1 MTIKNQKQ
9 QMMVKDGGSTS
20 PDTEIVKPVR
30 QAPESR
36 EAAIYKPRNGILR
49 NLTTEKAATSQP
61 DKQAA
66 IQKQLLRQAE
76 QGSGYTSPP
85 AELGAQSKELHS
97 ALTSQVLPLAIKRV
111 EATAAGLGAEKA
123 RRKYEARTWYMEQLL
138 QAYRKEPSEQI
149 AALYNKAY
157 DAVGQDY
164 YAYLR
169 SRVAQKAAVED
180 YQSVERAYQGALTA
194 YQDYIRR
201 EQQRYD
207 QWRGA
212 IRDPETVKPELD
224 AVRSELTA
232 LQQADALGA
241 LGHNAGAAMQVYNND
256 LALQWEPYQGN
267 AARIAQ
273 LTAIRDALQEEY
285 DYGQY
290 YRYESLRQN
299 PDFEE
304 RSKYV
309 STANGK
315 EEFNALAG
323 MHTNTGFDDIYYDYI
338 NRNEDARNRQNLRDI
353 QSNAAFLGIDKSY
366 LEQMTDDEI
375 ALFNYVYATQGQEA
389 AYDYVKYLT
398 KGLNQRQRA
407 ELEEYWASYARTHP
421 FASSVF
427 SVLESPLKGLGYIGQ
442 TADYLTKGAID
453 ENAGYNRFSHI
464 NSAIRGAVSRKLE
477 ESGAWGKVGSFAYQ
491 TGMSMGDFLF
501 NTAITG
507 GNQALSL
514 AIMGTGAAAD
524 ATIEA
529 KDRGLEDWQAYTL
542 GTVAGLAEVI
552 TEKVSLETLLNPDLL
567 KNGALQYIVKNMLA
581 EGSEEVGSDLINL
594 FADIL
599 VSQDKSEWM
608 DSVRAYRAEGRTDQE
623 AFGLAFRDQALAMG
637 LDFLGGA
644 ISGGIMAGGGAAAYN
659 RYTGKL
665 GAELGKQGLSQ
676 EDKMAFIQEGL
687 QSDPDTASYQ
697 IAQRLEAQI
706 EAGKEISDTDL
717 ARLWQANDQAIQQE
731 RLDDQNQ
738 AAAQEERTAAQ
749 ETELRGLELPAVE
762 SDPLTAQDAP
772 RNNELTAENDITLPG
787 GTPLSVAE
795 QLRRINDGI
804 GGIENEP
811 TQGYEQS
818 GADIA
823 DAPGGT
829 GNRISDGGPQRN
841 AGAGAGKQAGGV
853 GGGAIREERWRFEHT
868 KAADQ
873 RNHSARNIRR
883 ISSQE
888 LGLRS
893 GTEQR
898 SIKAMPEEIWDGEM
912 RQTADRIYQE
922 TGRPVTYVLGKLQVR
937 YGSGRL
943 GRVRGVFTGNGI
955 IVQADNVEAT
965 VTQIAD
971 HEAFHAKIADEGQ
984 WITREIRR
992 RIIGRYSEAEFSRVL
1007 DDYLDKL
1014 DGAIDMRGARE
1025 GAEYEA
1031 RAMEVMEEVFADAY
1045 AGINA
1050 FGAHAERWTE
1060 EVNQFMDE
1068 HHMGKLQ
1075 NQENGT
1081 ARPTGPPA
1089 ESFSVDSSEDS
1100 IKKQLALAQNELS
1113 GMDPVANITIPNG
1126 YMSLNK
1132 AEKQNWVIKKLQ
1144 STGFVV
1150 DRKGLGIIEFAKKRL
1165 KSAFNYF
1172 AKGSAEEAVFEA
1184 LPYVLR
1190 EGVQISSH
1198 SDHKN
1203 RSYGTITLA
1212 APITVNGKRG
1222 NMAAVIKKTTGNYY
1236 KVHRVL
1242 TPEGSTFLLSER
1254 TEEAGLTPGG
1264 GVADTGPLATPISPA
1279 SYESIA
1285 DGRKNVN
1292 RENTVAA
1299 RERSFEEEYGLKLP
1313 SLEDDDETAQN
1324 AGALAERYSIGRT
1337 TDNRPFVN
1345 VEEDILAG
1353 VPQSEWVKK
1362 VKENLKEK
1370 FPNGITVGNN
1380 EIYIDRQSR
1389 RELTYS
1395 NSTQKLYKQNRSIY
1409 ADKLR
1414 ATNNADEVLL
1424 AADNW
1429 VNEGQKHLRSDH
1441 IRDFARGTVLLRI
1454 GANDYTA
1461 EVVVATENSGKM
1473 KLYDILRM
1481 KKTGFAE
1488 REMDAAYTENPFP
1501 GADRRSASISE
1512 KSIADGG
1519 QNVNRE
1525 NTVAARERSF
1535 EEEYGLK
1542 LPSLEDDDETAQNA
1556 GAQAERYSYGEQ
1568 RPNYVDVEIQD
1579 AEVEEG
1585 VRAVTEMEPVTTI
1598 AGTEFSVGEK
1608 DLVTQVE
1615 EFFAQRGGIAFNP
1628 QLGDIT
1634 LDRRGV
1640 KDDLSH
1646 GIGRKKAAAFAAVPE
1661 VLEYGRVIDYRNN
1674 WKGRGY
1680 DTAVI
1685 AAPIIIGTEENLMG
1699 VVVKRSNRTN
1709 RFYVHEVLT
1718 TKNEAMP
1725 FKTGTPKRGT
1735 PGGNAPSV
1743 ISILD
1748 NLRTV
1753 KNENV
1758 QEPSFEEEYR
1768 LKLPSLEDEDGA
1780 PQNAETPGE
1789 RYSIADIQG
1798 EAEDYGPGVVLDTN
1812 IFDGVKPRNWGAI
1825 LSGFV
1830 YKNLA
1835 GAELTVFDEAGD
1847 PETIYLAK
1855 ENERV
1860 RKNGGGNS
1868 HKVLDK
1874 LARYRGDNVAALAT
1888 VHLSELLET
1897 SRYENTTDEHSHQWM
1912 DENGWEYRRAY
1923 MEDLDGSIY
1932 EATLNIAN
1940 GRDRRILYAINN
1952 VRKIDRRAAHGVVPS
1967 TDTGRGSHI
1976 KSNSSESMITDESR
1990 AVKKKNFGERYSTD
2004 NSDTEQKKP
2013 ARRKAAEPV
2022 AESKPIIAKRD
2033 LRNTMLNL
2041 FSIPAGRRA
2050 ELGTVIDQYAD
2061 RLIKNGALTEDDL
2074 RMFFDRMYAS
2084 GVMTIEADAAFAEGR
2099 NYIREGRIY
2108 VPQSIRAE
2116 FGDDWSG
2123 LRRRA
2128 FGAGVYLTN
2137 NPADAGI
2144 DAWNADLAGTLPW
2157 LFDSEELDQGRIL
2170 ERIVQVAEEG
2180 RDEKV
2185 SLAEYT
2191 ARLAEMEHTPEDEF
2205 LDNMERQMDWALRT
2219 FAEKAN
2225 LELHLRDRT
2234 GKKIAQER
2242 EVFAARS
2249 REQRM
2254 REAQRRAEERENRK
2268 ALARRQ
2274 QEKKALSE
2282 LQKKTLK
2289 QLQWLSKNRNR
2300 APEELRAAFDEVL
2313 SDIDLFAVGAANEMR
2328 WSDKHNAT
2336 WKDVVTLYDEMKR
2349 EDENFFESAE
2359 LERMATRLRGRKLED
2374 LDVDALNDLY
2384 RLAVGVRTVYSNRN
2398 KMLQSEREQRIDE
2411 AYMDSVREIENAT
2424 GGYKGN
2430 PVDKF
2435 LNLEQLTPINVI
2447 QRMGG
2452 WDPGGT
2458 FYSMGK
2464 QLEQGERN
2472 VRAFRVKA
2480 NRMLQDFLT
2489 EHENWV
2495 KRADGQGKNA
2505 IWYEITVPKLLE
2517 LRMGDR
2523 PIFGDTVTVYMTP
2536 AQKVHMYLESKS
2548 QDNLRHIAFGG
2559 RTFANKELYGQ
2570 GKRKEAFAQGRT
2582 ICLAPETVKTIVSDL
2597 TAEEMELAGILERY
2611 YNGLAHDEINK
2622 ASNELYGYDKAIGRN
2637 YAPIYTNDSYTR
2649 KEIGVLD
2656 VTVEGQGPLQE
2667 RQKHAGNASLNIS
2680 CFDAFE
2686 RNVEK
2691 ISNFCGLA
2699 IPVRNWNALMNS
2711 IGQNKSMRDVIAH
2724 KWGGEA
2730 NDYLT
2735 KMIKDIQGGETYEA
2749 DIISTRMD
2757 KLMGNY
2763 ISAVF
2768 GFNFS
2773 IVFKQL
2779 GSIPLASAYL
2789 GASNFPSVAQ
2799 IARIDRGLI
2808 SKYTQD
2814 LEWRTM
2820 GYSMPETK
2828 QLKDNPNWTQTNR
2841 ITRFV
2846 FGGGAITAMDGW
2858 AASTLWPWA
2867 ENKVRREFPDLEI
2880 GTQAQ
2885 IEAGESPFYK
2895 KVAEEFENAVAR
2907 SQSTS
2912 DFIHQSNLRKSKN
2925 TLAKAFTMFRSDSAQ
2940 TYNALRQLIGE
2951 AQYYAKNGAADD
2963 VLRQAKKAA
2972 GTAVLSALVGYS
2984 WAELIEL
2991 LMNLWKHKG
3000 KKYRDDDDELTA
3012 ESVAQELAMGLVG
3025 DMAGVVTGGEEL
3037 IDILGNIFTGEK
3049 WYGIDTPGME
3059 QLNDVLEACMD
3070 AGKGVRDL
3078 VTDGAD
3084 ILKNGGDLGA
3094 YFRRHGNDIL
3104 GGIKDFAG
3112 AVATYF
3118 PGLPVNNLEAYL
3130 LGIVKWAS
3138 PELQTAY
3145 EDLMKTVDKS
3155 GLSGLEG
3162 DALAFRVGSIL
3173 DNRRISREGTTAQA
3187 LAELYEAGYKG
3198 AVPGDTPGSLSID
3211 GESIELKPYQ
3221 KQSYDVVWGQT
3232 VAGALDDLVTSEGF
3246 EDADPEA
3253 REKMLKDLYAYAAE
3267 QAKAALFDEY
3277 EIGSSAQKIQEMTGA
3292 GLPLA
3297 ECMVWNARTSGMSSA
3312 EKSAELAAWNIPELE
3327 KLVIFRCKIS
3337 DSRDDAISACKNAGV
3352 SFDQFLQ
3359 AYSKYGEIGGM
3370 DLKANVK
3377 ATQFS
3382 RWVNT
3387 QGFTQEQ
3394 ADVIKEELAYFNMT
3408 PASATRY
3415 DGFVEAGLSDQDAY
3429 DLTISLGEL
3438 KPEARNSQVTELQK
3452 WRTVIDYASDAD
3464 EQLAALATV
3473 MTADQYAKV
3482 EVASE
3487 FGVSPDAYVGLKEI
3501 LPQYDADG
3509 NGAYKQT
3516 EIQAA
3521 IDAMDGEGYAL
3532 TMEQKAVL
3540 WQIATGSSS
3549 AKNNPYSQRVGERV
3563 LDTKEDL
3570 TFQEEVERQLRGKG

>member
-1 MTIKNQKQ
+1 MSLTKDQKQ
-9 QMMVKDGGSTS
+9 QLMVKDSGSAG
-20 PDTEIVKPVR
+20 PDTEIVKPAR
-30 QAPESR
+30 QVTESR
-36 EAAIYKPRNGILR
+36 EEAIYKPQNGILR

-66 IQKQLLRQAE
+66 IQQRLLRQAE
-76 QGSGYTSPP
+76 QGSAYTSPP
-85 AELGAQSKELHS
+85 PELGAQSKQMHS
-97 ALTSQVLPLAIKRV
+97 AVTSQVLPLTIKRV
-111 EATAAGLGAEKA
+111 EATAARLGAEKA
-123 RRKYEARTWYMEQLL
+123 QGEYEAQMKEMDLL
-138 QAYRKEPSEQI
+138 LKSYKKAPSERLAELYNQAAAGLPKAQFACDKAWANYD
-149 AALYNKAY
+149 AALENYQTVEGAY
-157 DAVGQDY
+157 Y
-164 YAYLR
+164 
-169 SRVAQKAAVED
+169 S
-180 YQSVERAYQGALTA
+180 ALTA
-194 YQDYIRR
+194 YWDYTRQ

-207 QWRGA
+207 QWRGT
-212 IRDPETVKPELD
+212 IREPEKVKPELD
-224 AVRSELTA
+224 AVQAELTA

-241 LGHNAGAAMQVYNND
+241 LGHNAGAAMQAYNND
-256 LALQWEPYQGN
+256 LAMQWEPYQGN

-273 LTAIRDALQEEY
+273 LTAIRDRLQEEY

-315 EEFNALAG
+315 EKFSALAG
-323 MHTNTGFDDIYYDYI
+323 MHTNTGFDDINYDYI

-353 QSNAAFLGIDKSY
+353 QSNATFLGIDKRY

-375 ALFNYVYATQGQEA
+375 ALFNYLYATQGQEA

-407 ELEEYWASYARTHP
+407 ELEEYWASYARAHP
-421 FASSVF
+421 FASSAF
-427 SVLESPLKGLGYIGQ
+427 SILESPLKGLGYIGQ
-442 TADYLTKGAID
+442 TADYLTKGTID

-529 KDRGLEDWQAYTL
+529 KGRGLEDWQAYTL

-608 DSVRAYRAEGRTDQE
+608 ESVRAYRAEGKTDQE
-623 AFGLAFRDQALAMG
+623 AFGLAFRDQALTMG

-644 ISGGIMAGGGAAAYN
+644 ISGGIMAGGGTVAYN

-676 EDKMAFIQEGL
+676 EDKMAFINEGL
-687 QSDPDTASYQ
+687 ESDPDTASYQ
-697 IAQRLEAQI
+697 IAKQLDAQV
-706 EAGKEISDTDL
+706 EAGKEISNTDL

-731 RLDDQNQ
+731 YLDDQDQ
-738 AAAQEERTAAQ
+738 AAAQ

-762 SDPLTAQDAP
+762 SDLLTAQNAP
-772 RNNELTAENDITLPG
+772 GNNELTAKNDITLPG
-787 GTPLSVAE
+787 GAPLSVAE
-795 QLRRINDGI
+795 QLRWINET
-804 GGIENEP
+804 GGIENGS
-811 TQGYEQS
+811 TQGYERH
-818 GADIA
+818 GEA
-823 DAPGGT
+823 DAANAPGRTGT
-829 GNRISDGGPQRN
+829 GVSDGGPQWN
-841 AGAGAGKQAGGV
+841 AGAGAGKQAGSV
-853 GGGAIREERWRFEHT
+853 AEGAGQWRSVQAERS
-868 KAADQ
+868 KATLDRQSRAESL
-873 RNHSARNIRR
+873 RLER
-883 ISSQE
+883 ISSTD
-888 LGLRS
+888 LGIS
-893 GTEQR
+893 AGTEAKNIR
-898 SIKAMPEEIWDGEM
+898 VMPETAWDMEM

-922 TGRPVTYVLGKLQVR
+922 TGRTVTYVLGKIQIR
-937 YGSGRL
+937 QADGNL
-943 GRVRGVFTGNGI
+943 GRVRGVFTSDRI
-955 IVQADNVEAT
+955 IVQADNQYAT

-971 HEAFHAKIADEGQ
+971 HEAYHAKVADEGQ
-984 WITREIRR
+984 VLNRKIREHILKKFT
-992 RIIGRYSEAEFSRVL
+992 AEEYRRVL
-1007 DDYLDKL
+1007 DRY
-1014 DGAIDMRGARE
+1014 IDALEGVIDVRNART
-1025 GAEYEA
+1025 AEEFEA
-1031 RAMEVMEEVFADAY
+1031 QVQRIEEEVFADAY

-1050 FGAHAERWTE
+1050 FGAHAERWTK

-1068 HHMGKLQ
+1068 HRLGKLQ

-1089 ESFSVDSSEDS
+1089 ESFSVDSSNDS

-1144 STGFVV
+1144 STGFMV
-1150 DRKGLGIIEFAKKRL
+1150 DRKGFGIIEFAKKRL

-1203 RSYGTITLA
+1203 RSYDTITLA

-1242 TPEGSTFLLSER
+1242 TPEGSTFLLSES
-1254 TEEAGLTPGG
+1254 TEEAGPTPGG

-1279 SYESIA
+1279 SY
-1285 DGRKNVN
+1285 
-1292 RENTVAA
+1292 
-1299 RERSFEEEYGLKLP
+1299 
-1313 SLEDDDETAQN
+1313 
-1324 AGALAERYSIGRT
+1324 
-1337 TDNRPFVN
+1337 
-1345 VEEDILAG
+1345 
-1353 VPQSEWVKK
+1353 
-1362 VKENLKEK
+1362 
-1370 FPNGITVGNN
+1370 
-1380 EIYIDRQSR
+1380 
-1389 RELTYS
+1389 
-1395 NSTQKLYKQNRSIY
+1395 
-1409 ADKLR
+1409 
-1414 ATNNADEVLL
+1414 
-1424 AADNW
+1424 
-1429 VNEGQKHLRSDH
+1429 
-1441 IRDFARGTVLLRI
+1441 
-1454 GANDYTA
+1454 
-1461 EVVVATENSGKM
+1461 
-1473 KLYDILRM
+1473 
-1481 KKTGFAE
+1481 
-1488 REMDAAYTENPFP
+1488 
-1501 GADRRSASISE
+1501 

-1525 NTVAARERSF
+1525 NTV
-1535 EEEYGLK
+1535 
-1542 LPSLEDDDETAQNA
+1542 
-1556 GAQAERYSYGEQ
+1556 
-1568 RPNYVDVEIQD
+1568 EI
-1579 AEVEEG
+1579 
-1585 VRAVTEMEPVTTI
+1585 R
-1598 AGTEFSVGEK
+1598 
-1608 DLVTQVE
+1608 
-1615 EFFAQRGGIAFNP
+1615 
-1628 QLGDIT
+1628 
-1634 LDRRGV
+1634 
-1640 KDDLSH
+1640 
-1646 GIGRKKAAAFAAVPE
+1646 
-1661 VLEYGRVIDYRNN
+1661 
-1674 WKGRGY
+1674 
-1680 DTAVI
+1680 
-1685 AAPIIIGTEENLMG
+1685 
-1699 VVVKRSNRTN
+1699 
-1709 RFYVHEVLT
+1709 
-1718 TKNEAMP
+1718 
-1725 FKTGTPKRGT
+1725 
-1735 PGGNAPSV
+1735 
-1743 ISILD
+1743 
-1748 NLRTV
+1748 
-1753 KNENV
+1753 
-1758 QEPSFEEEYR
+1758 EPSFEDEYALRLPALEEEGGTAR
-1768 LKLPSLEDEDGA
+1768 NAGA
-1780 PQNAETPGE
+1780 EE

-1798 EAEDYGPGVVLDTN
+1798 EAEDYGLGVVLDTN
-1812 IFDGVKPRNWGAI
+1812 IFDGVKPRNWGTV
-1825 LSGFV
+1825 LGGFV

-1835 GAELTVFDEAGD
+1835 GAELTVFDEAGN
-1847 PETIYLAK
+1847 PETVYLAK

-1860 RKNGGGNS
+1860 RKDGGKNS
-1868 HKVLDK
+1868 HKVLEK

-1912 DENGWEYRRAY
+1912 DENGWEYRKAY
-1923 MEDLDGSIY
+1923 MEDLDGNIY

-1952 VRKIDRRAAHGVVPS
+1952 IRKIDRRAAHGVVPS

-1976 KSNSSESMITDESR
+1976 KSNSSENMITDGKR
-1990 AVKKKNFGERYSTD
+1990 IVKNENSGEPSFEEKYALRLPALEEEDGAKGKRTERYSYVGEKAANADLEALARAKEMMDAGAENEAIRQETGWFQGMDGKWRWEIDDSKVEFGWYSDSNHTREQREYARYKELMARLQFNGLYQTEIDELLQLSAIFGNEKGNSKENLPGEPTKLRDIMRHDALLEAYPQLGDVNVRYERMSNHTVGNYNPLNNTITLNQEMYGVPSASLIHEIQHAIQREEGFAEGSSRSLWQHWREMNKEVETKGVRDARQALKQFEGERD
-2004 NSDTEQKKP
+2004 NQNAVELANRLQAAGEEEHGAIEKIWEEAEEQGVTAAVNKLLDL
-2013 ARRKAAEPV
+2013 RRKLQAAKERAKTRIPENLYRNTAGEIEARDTVARMNLSEEERRMRKPSLGNEDTAFFKLEELLHGEERYSVDPVAEQEKLPKKTIKPV
-2022 AESKPIIAKRD
+2022 AESKPIIAKRN

-2041 FSIPAGRRA
+2041 FSIPAGLRA
-2050 ELGTVIDQYAD
+2050 ELGTMIDQFAD
-2061 RLIKNGALTEDDL
+2061 RIIKNGGLTEED
-2074 RMFFDRMYAS
+2074 RKAFFDKLYAS
-2084 GVMTIEADAAFAEGR
+2084 GVMTIEADAAYAEGR

-2108 VPQSIRAE
+2108 VPQSVRAE
-2116 FGDDWSG
+2116 FGSDWNDI
-2123 LRRRA
+2123 RRRA

-2144 DAWNADLAGTLPW
+2144 DAWNVDLSETLPW
-2157 LFDSEELDQGRIL
+2157 LFDSEGVDQRSIL

-2180 RDEKV
+2180 KDEKV

-2191 ARLAEMEHTPEDEF
+2191 ARMAGMEHTPEDKF
-2205 LDNMERQMDWALRT
+2205 LDDMEQKMDWALRT
-2219 FAEKAN
+2219 FAEEAD

-2242 EVFAARS
+2242 EAFAERS
-2249 REQRM
+2249 RDQRM
-2254 REAQRRAEERENRK
+2254 REIQRRARERNDRK
-2268 ALARRQ
+2268 ELARQQ

-2300 APEELRAAFDEVL
+2300 APEELRGAFDEVL
-2313 SDIDLFAVGAANEMR
+2313 SDIDLFAIGAANEMH
-2328 WSDKHNAT
+2328 WSDKFNAT
-2336 WKDVVTLYDEMKR
+2336 WKDLAQMYKDAQ
-2349 EDENFFESAE
+2349 ENDPNFMPSKE
-2359 LERMATRLRGRKLED
+2359 LERIMSR
-2374 LDVDALNDLY
+2374 LNDRKIADMDIGALQELY
-2384 RLAVGVRTVYSNRN
+2384 KAAIGLRTEFYNRN
-2398 KMLQSEREQRIDE
+2398 NVINDEYQRLFAEVYTD
-2411 AYMDSVREIENAT
+2411 AKREIENAP

-2430 PVDKF
+2430 PADKF
-2435 LNLEQLTPINVI
+2435 LNLEQLTPMNVI

-2452 WDPGGT
+2452 WDPNGA

-2464 QLEQGERN
+2464 QLERGERD
-2472 VRAFRVKA
+2472 VRAYTVKA

-2489 EHENWV
+2489 EHADWV
-2495 KRADGQGKNA
+2495 KRADGQGKDA
-2505 IWYEITVPKLLE
+2505 IWYEITVPELLE
-2517 LRMGDR
+2517 LRMGDK
-2523 PIFGDTVTVYMTP
+2523 PIFGSTVAVYMTP
-2536 AQKVHMYLESKS
+2536 AQKVHMYLESKNL
-2548 QDNLRHIAFGG
+2548 DNLRHMTGG
-2559 RTFANKELYGQ
+2559 RTFADKELYSQ

-2582 ICLAPETVKTIVSDL
+2582 IRLAPETVKTIVSDL

-2611 YNGLAHDEINK
+2611 YNTFAHDEINRV
-2622 ASNELYGYDKAIGRN
+2622 SNILYGYDKAMGKY
-2637 YAPIYTNDSYTR
+2637 YAPIFTNQNYTKTEFGIFDTTAEGVGNLKERVKSANPSY
-2649 KEIGVLD
+2649 
-2656 VTVEGQGPLQE
+2656 
-2667 RQKHAGNASLNIS
+2667 NIS
-2680 CFDAFE
+2680 AFDAFE
-2686 RNVEK
+2686 RNVEQTAR
-2691 ISNFCGLA
+2691 FCGMA
-2699 IPVRNWNALMNS
+2699 IPARNWTTLMNWREKNNS
-2711 IGQNKSMRDVIAH
+2711 TGDVITH
-2724 KWGGEA
+2724 KWGEEGKRYIT
-2730 NDYLT
+2730 DLVT
-2735 KMIKDIQGGETYEA
+2735 DLQGGKTLES
-2749 DIISTRMD
+2749 DSVSSTVD
-2757 KLMGNY
+2757 KLMSNY

-2789 GASNFPSVAQ
+2789 GARNFPSAAQ
-2799 IARIDRGLI
+2799 IARIDRSLI

-2828 QLKDNPNWTQTNR
+2828 QLKDNPNWTQTNK
-2841 ITRFV
+2841 ITNFI

-2912 DFIHQSNLRKSKN
+2912 DEIHQGRLRKSKN
-2925 TLAKAFTMFRSDSAQ
+2925 PITRAFTMFRSDSAQ

-2963 VLRQAKKAA
+2963 VLRRAKKAA

-2991 LMNLWKHKG
+2991 AMNLWKHKG

-3012 ESVAQELAMGLVG
+3012 ESVAKELATGLVG

-3037 IDILGNIFTGEK
+3037 VEILGNILTGDK

-3070 AGKGVRDL
+3070 AGKDL
-3078 VTDGAD
+3078 REIVAGSAD
-3084 ILKNGGDLGA
+3084 ILENGGDLA
-3094 YFRRHGNDIL
+3094 TYFRRHGNDIM

-3118 PGLPVNNLEAYL
+3118 PGLPVNNVEAYL
-3130 LGIVKWAS
+3130 LGIVKWVS

-3145 EDLMKTVDKS
+3145 EDLMQTADKG
-3155 GLSGLEG
+3155 GLSGLGG

-3173 DNRRISREGTTAQA
+3173 DNRGISREEATAQV
-3187 LAELYEAGYKG
+3187 LADLYEAGYKG
-3198 AVPGDTPGSLSID
+3198 AIPGDTPGSLSVD
-3211 GESIELKPYQ
+3211 GENIELKPYQ
-3221 KQSYDVVWGQT
+3221 KQSYDMIWGQT
-3232 VAGALDDLVTSEGF
+3232 VAGALDDLTTSEGF
-3246 EDADPEA
+3246 ARAEPADQ
-3253 REKMLKDLYAYAAE
+3253 EKMLKALYAYAAE
-3267 QAKAALFDEY
+3267 QAKAVLFDEY
-3277 EIGSSAQKIQEMTGA
+3277 EIGSSEQKTQEMIRA

-3297 ECMVWNARTSGMSSA
+3297 ECVIWNVSTSGMSSA
-3312 EKSAELAAWNIPELE
+3312 EKSAELVAWDLPDTA
-3327 KLVIFRCKIS
+3327 KLAVFRCKIS
-3337 DSRDDAISACKNAGV
+3337 DSRDDAISACMNVGV
-3352 SFDQFLQ
+3352 SFNQFLQ

-3370 DLKANVK
+3370 DLNANMK

-3382 RWVNT
+3382 RWVNA

-3394 ADVIKEELAYFNMT
+3394 ADIIKEELAYFNMT

-3415 DGFVEAGLSDQDAY
+3415 NGFVEAGLSDQDAY

-3438 KPEARNSQVTELQK
+3438 KPEAGNSQVTELQK
-3452 WRTVIDYASDAD
+3452 WRTVIDYAGDAD
-3464 EQLAALATV
+3464 EQMAALSTV

-3521 IDAMDGEGYAL
+3521 IDAMNGEGYAL
-3532 TMEQKAVL
+3532 TTEQKAVL

-3563 LDTKEDL
+3563 LDAKEDL
-3570 TFQEEVERQLRGKG
+3570 TFQEEVERQLRGNG